1 MIYVFCG
8 NEISIIKEKINS
20 LIKELDIKN
29 IIKYDNDDIEIEDI
43 LNELNYID
51 LFNEKKIIIVNNW
64 SFKSLKEKDEK
75 LLLKYIDNMSDN
87 VLILKCKD
95 DMLDNRKH
103 IIKVLREKCAVEE
116 IKTMDYK
123 ALHEYVTK
131 IFKDNKISATYKQV
145 QRILNLT
152 DSNVDIT
159 LNEVN
164 KVILY
169 LNGKNE
175 LTDEVID
182 KVVSINN
189 EKEMFRL
196 SNAVMEK
203 DTGAMFDSYKIILSS
218 GVDSVVIMDFLS
230 KQFRTLF
237 QVKNLINKTNIDD
250 IARKLG
256 VNPYVIKKMS
266 EYANNFKNDEIID
279 IIYKLSDMDIDVKI
293 NSLDKNK
300 LLEMFFLN
308 I

>member
-131 IFKDNKISATYKQV
+131 IFKDNKINATYKQV

-152 DSNVDIT
+152 DNNVDIT

-164 KVILY
+164 KLILY

-256 VNPYVIKKMS
+256 VNSYVIKKMS

>member
-8 NEISIIKEKINS
+8 NEINIIKDKINS
-20 LIKELDIKN
+20 LIKKLDIKN
-29 IIKYDNDDIEIEDI
+29 IIKLDYDDIDIEDI

-51 LFNEKKIIIVNNW
+51 LFNEKKAIIVNNCI
-64 SFKSLKEKDEK
+64 FKNLKEKEEK
-75 LLLKYIDNMSDN
+75 KLLKYIDNMNDN
-87 VLILKCKD
+87 ALVLKCKD
-95 DMLDNRKH
+95 DILDNRKH
-103 IIKVLREKCAVEE
+103 IIKVLKEKCVVEE

-131 IFKDNKISATYKQV
+131 IFKDNKINATYKQV
-145 QRILNLT
+145 QKILNLT
-152 DSNVDIT
+152 DNNVDIT

-164 KVILY
+164 KLLLY

-175 LTDEVID
+175 LTEEVID

-196 SNAVMEK
+196 SDAVMERN
-203 DTGAMFDSYKIILSS
+203 TGSMFDSYKIILSS
-218 GVDSVVIMDFLS
+218 GVDSIVIMDFLS

-237 QVKNLINKTNIDD
+237 QVKNLINKMSVEEVS
-250 IARKLG
+250 RKLG
-256 VNPYVIKKMS
+256 VNLYVVKRMS
-266 EYANNFKNDEIID
+266 EYSNNFKNDEIID
-279 IIYKLSDMDIDVKI
+279 ILYKLSDMDIDVKI

-300 LLEMFFLN
+300 LLEMFFLT